1 MKKKLKLLF
10 LLTIAL
16 ASLGFVGCKDGEN
29 SSTDSSSSSSVIEIE
44 ELCLNETKIEL
55 ALGETFALTASNIVG
70 EIVWSSNDSA
80 VASVDGNGL
89 VTPVGLGT
97 TIIKAKDSATIAMC
111 QVTVVGA
118 RTENLLTLQMNKT
131 ALLLCEGD
139 SYALTAT
146 VKDGPNVV
154 EGTLTFE
161 SKDTTKAA
169 VSQSG
174 LVTAV
179 SEGQTEIVVTA
190 NYEGKTAKANVT
202 VSVSK
207 NKPVL
212 AFGVNESQIICGE
225 EMPLSVYLMNGSS
238 VTELDNAQVTY
249 TVSNESLASVEN
261 GNLLAL
267 KKGKLDVMASY
278 ALDGETLQAKISL
291 RLRERYSVK
300 YYVDGVLWYETS
312 VLDGESVD
320 DIAPIPTHET
330 YQFCAWESK
339 EDETAFFS
347 EKVAYDFSTAV
358 QCDLTLQAEWYSE
371 EQKLFAFDQGV
382 AGATKNWQ
390 MNAAGTDVSYTTEKA
405 YGEETGSLK
414 IATKWLA
421 EYPGSPA
428 DVYLGALNLM
438 KCQKIWFY
446 IYNTQNNNYYFD
458 GDWANKVYLSA
469 DDTWKKVELMPML
482 DGKVLVS
489 INGMECIYDDLK
501 DLSTDGFSIHPA
513 DIDSKEELCYTY
525 VSAVYGIKELDGG
538 APILEDSNG
547 NAYVASASD
556 VYTDGLQYTAS
567 QGYGES
573 VLYLPTINFSQYSE
587 VSFEWSIPGGWTFIG
602 PDKENRYYMQGDA
615 LGGRVTIVK
624 NGNGTLT
631 LTMTQTAHSGATN
644 VFTQTIDDE
653 AFINGAKPLTLSIN
667 CLVGTKAIHIG
678 NFVAK

>member
-16 ASLGFVGCKDGEN
+16 ATLGFVGCKGGED
-29 SSTDSSSSSSVIEIE
+29 SSTDSNSSSSVIETE

-55 ALGETFALTASNIVG
+55 AMGETFALTASDAVG
-70 EIVWSSNDSA
+70 EVVWSSNDSA
-80 VASVDGNGL
+80 VATVDENGL

-97 TIIKAKDSATIAMC
+97 TIIKAKDSDNIAMC

-118 RTENLLTLQMNKT
+118 RTENILTLQTNKT
-131 ALLLCEGD
+131 SLLLCEGD
-139 SYALTAT
+139 AYALTAT
-146 VKDGPNVV
+146 VKDGSNVV

-190 NYEGKTAKANVT
+190 NYAGKTAKASVT

-267 KKGKLDVMASY
+267 KKGELDVIASY
-278 ALDGETLQAKISL
+278 ALDGETLRAKISL

-300 YYVDGVLWYETS
+300 YYVDGALWYETS
-312 VLDGESVD
+312 VLDGENVED
-320 DIAPIPTHET
+320 TAPIPTHEI

-347 EKVAYDFSTAV
+347 ERVAYDFSDSV
-358 QCDLTLQAEWYSE
+358 QSDLTLQAEWYSE

-382 AGATKNWQ
+382 ASATKNWQ
-390 MNAAGTDVSYTTEKA
+390 MNAAGTDVSHTTEKA

-414 IATKWLA
+414 IASKWLE
-421 EYPGSPA
+421 EYPASYA
-428 DVYLGALNLM
+428 EVYLGSLDLM
-438 KCQKIWFY
+438 KCQRIWFY

-458 GDWANKVYLSA
+458 GDWANRVYLSA
-469 DDTWKKVELMPML
+469 DDTWKKVELIPMV
-482 DGKVLVS
+482 DSRVLVS
-489 INGMECIYDDLK
+489 INGVENIYEDLT
-501 DLSTDGFSIHPA
+501 DLSQDGFSIHPA
-513 DIDSKEELCYTY
+513 DIDTKEEICYTY
-525 VSAVYGIKELDGG
+525 VSAVYCIKELDVG
-538 APILEDSNG
+538 APILEDANG
-547 NAYVASASD
+547 NAYVASASEI
-556 VYTDGLQYTAS
+556 YTDGLQYTAS
-567 QGYGES
+567 QGCGES

-587 VSFEWSIPGGWTFIG
+587 VSFDWSVPDGWTFIG
-602 PDKENRYYMQGDA
+602 TDSANRYYQQGSG
-615 LGGRVTIVK
+615 LGGKVTIV
-624 NGNGTLT
+624 NNADGTLT
-631 LTMTQTAHSGATN
+631 VTMKQTLYSGVTN
-644 VFTQTIDDE
+644 VFTRIIEDE
-653 AFINGAKPLTLSIN
+653 GILNGVKPLTLSIN

-678 NFVAK
+678 NFVAQ